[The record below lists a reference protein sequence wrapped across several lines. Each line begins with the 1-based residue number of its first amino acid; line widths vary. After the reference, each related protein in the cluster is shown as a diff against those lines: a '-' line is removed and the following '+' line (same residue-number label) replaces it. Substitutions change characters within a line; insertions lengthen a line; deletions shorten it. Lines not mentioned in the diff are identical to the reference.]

1 MDIGETRE
9 GETAEGELV
18 CAPSRLL
25 AEPGG
30 ESEKEGEVGRGTSGE
45 RLRRLLRTPSVS
57 SATELSSLRE
67 GDPAERRSGP
77 TLPVRVVR
85 AREGLRQLGVMMVLR
100 WMVEWVI

>member
-1 MDIGETRE
+1 MSDRLAPGMDIGETRE

-67 GDPAERRSGP
+67 GGVDPRCLYGWYEPEKDCDS
-77 TLPVRVVR
+77 
-85 AREGLRQLGVMMVLR
+85 
-100 WMVEWVI
+100 WV